1 MCRATAITQTLNNY
15 AYNQM
20 MKNKIL
26 KMLELQDAMNT
37 RINPQWREAGNEW
50 YRAIWIECAEMLD
63 HYGWKWWKHQEPDM
77 EQVILEIVDIWHFI
91 LSDLLETSSDPDQI
105 SSSLLDALQSSRE
118 ALEIPAAIETLA
130 GNTLNTRHA
139 DTGAFVQL
147 MTAAGLTLDDLYRG
161 YIGKNVLNFFRQD
174 HGYKQGTY
182 QKLWGGRED
191 NEYLVETVA
200 GLDTD
205 SPTFQQDLYDG
216 LKSHYTRLC
225 GQA

>member
-1 MCRATAITQTLNNY
+1 
-15 AYNQM
+15 
-20 MKNKIL
+20 MKNKII
-26 KMLELQDAMNT
+26 KMLELQDAMNS
-37 RINPQWREAGNEW
+37 RINPEWRQAGNEW

-91 LSDLLETSSDPDQI
+91 LSDLLETSSNTDDVASNI
-105 SSSLLDALQSSRE
+105 ETIMQSSCE
-118 ALEIPAAIETLA
+118 TSDIPAAIETLA
-130 GNTLNTRHA
+130 GNTLSHRHA
-139 DTGAFVQL
+139 DVEAFVQL
-147 MTAAGLTLDDLYRG
+147 MLAAGLSLDDLYRG

-191 NEYLVETVA
+191 NEYLVETVSS
-200 GLDTD
+200 LDAD
-205 SPTFQQDLYDG
+205 SSSFQQDLYDA

-225 GQA
+225 GQT

>member
-1 MCRATAITQTLNNY
+1 
-15 AYNQM
+15 
-20 MKNKIL
+20 
-26 KMLELQDAMNT
+26 MLELQDAMNT
-37 RINPQWREAGNEW
+37 RINPQWRQAGNEW

-77 EQVILEIVDIWHFI
+77 QQVILEIVDIWHFI
-91 LSDLLETSSDPDQI
+91 LSDFLEASSNPDDI
-105 SSSLLDALQSSRE
+105 ADNIVNVLQSTGDKV
-118 ALEIPAAIETLA
+118 AIPVAIETLA
-130 GNTLNTRHA
+130 GNTLNHRHA
-139 DTGAFVQL
+139 DIGAFVEL
-147 MTAAGLTLDDLYRG
+147 MLAAGLTLDDLYRG

-182 QKLWGGRED
+182 QKLWGGKED

-216 LKSHYTRLC
+216 LKAHYTRLNS
-225 GQA
+225 